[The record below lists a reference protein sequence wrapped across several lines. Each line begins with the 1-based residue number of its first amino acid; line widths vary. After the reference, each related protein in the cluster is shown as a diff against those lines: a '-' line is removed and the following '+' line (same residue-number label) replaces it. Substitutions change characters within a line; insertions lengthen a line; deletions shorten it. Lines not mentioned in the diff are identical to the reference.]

1 MADKNLFIGGEWV
14 PAADG
19 KEFATIDPS
28 TGEAIANVAQAGKA
42 DAERAIAAARAAFD
56 DGRWSGLKPA
66 KRAAYLNAIAAGLK
80 DKSAELAELEARD
93 SGGTLRKTKG
103 DVGGAAHTFRTAAE
117 LAMEVPLTE
126 TLPVTVAPGPSL
138 NYVRHEPIGVCGG
151 IIPWN
156 FPLLMAA
163 WKIAPALAAGNTVV
177 LKPSE
182 NTPLTALEL
191 AQIVK
196 DAGVPDGVVNVIPGF
211 GPGAGETL
219 VSSMDVDKIAFTGS
233 TGTGRR
239 ILQLASSNIKKVTL
253 ELGGKSANIICDDAD
268 LKLAVDGALWG
279 IYYHTGQVCNSGSRL
294 LVHRSLHD
302 EVVDRLVSKAERIK
316 VGPALEKSSTMGP
329 IVSKTQLET
338 VERYVKIGQEEGAKL
353 VTGGERVAVAGYE
366 GGYYFAPTIFT
377 GVEPKM
383 RIAQEEIFGPVL
395 VVTTFDTDDEAVA
408 IANDSI
414 YGLAGGIWSS
424 DPARAMGLADRIRT
438 GTIWI
443 NDYHLINPR
452 YPFGGYKQS
461 GIGREHGVQGFLEYT
476 ETKHVHV
483 DLTRDRAKHRWF
495 DLVVPPDEV

>member
-1 MADKNLFIGGEWV
+1 MADKDLFIGGERQ

-19 KEFATIDPS
+19 KEFESIDPS
-28 TGEAIANVAQAGKA
+28 TGETIATVAQAGKA
-42 DAERAIAAARAAFD
+42 DAERAIAAAREAFD
-56 DGRWSGLKPA
+56 DGRWSGLTPA
-66 KRAAYLNAIAAGLK
+66 KRAAVLSAVAAGLK
-80 DKSAELAELEARD
+80 EKGAELAELESRD

-103 DVGGAAHTFRTAAE
+103 DVGGAVHTFRTAAE
-117 LAMEVPLTE
+117 LATEVPLTE

-138 NYVRHEPIGVCGG
+138 NYVRREPVGVCGQ

-156 FPLLMAA
+156 FPLVMAA

-191 AQIVK
+191 AGICK
-196 DAGVPDGVVNVIPGF
+196 EAGVPDGVVNVIPGF

-219 VSSMDVDKIAFTGS
+219 VSSMDVDKVAFTGS
-233 TGTGRR
+233 TATGRR

-253 ELGGKSANIICDDAD
+253 ELGGKSANIILDDAD
-268 LKLAVDGALWG
+268 LSLAVDGALWG
-279 IYYHTGQVCNSGSRL
+279 IYYHSGQVCNAGSRL

-302 EVVDRLVSKAERIK
+302 EVVDRLVSKAERIV
-316 VGPALEKSSTMGP
+316 VGPALDKSSTMGP
-329 IVSKTQLET
+329 IVSRTQLET
-338 VERYVKIGQEEGAKL
+338 VERYVKIGLEEGAKL
-353 VTGGERVAVAGYE
+353 VTGGERVAVKEHE
-366 GGYYFAPTIFT
+366 GGFYFAPTIFT

-395 VVTTFDTDDEAVA
+395 TVTSFETDDEAVA

-424 DPARAMGLADRIRT
+424 DPARAMGLAERIRT
-438 GTIWI
+438 GTVWI

-461 GIGREHGVQGFLEYT
+461 GLGREHGVQGFLEYT

-495 DLVVPPDEV
+495 DLVVPPDEG